1 MKMLWN
7 FLMSIVQGLKSKTEK
22 KTKTYLMRKRFGDGL
37 LKHDITRRYYDAQ
50 TYL

>member
-22 KTKTYLMRKRFGDGL
+22 KN
-37 LKHDITRRYYDAQ
+37 ISNAQ
-50 TYL
+50 KIW